1 MHFTYPVTQEIRAP
15 FEVKSAP
22 VYQPNLVYHD
32 NAWKTSN
39 QVVLES
45 NALKA
50 IKPVEEVFP
59 VSTGVQHAGVESS
72 SSKADNVF
80 DQSKVENK

>member
-1 MHFTYPVTQEIRAP
+1 M
-15 FEVKSAP
+15 
-22 VYQPNLVYHD
+22 YHD

-39 QVVLES
+39 QIVLES

-59 VSTGVQHAGVESS
+59 VSTGVQHAGVQ
-72 SSKADNVF
+72 SSKSEADNVF
-80 DQSKVENK
+80 DQSQVRVVDNTCMYM